1 MNSDLSTTKVIFII
15 DIAATICAVSK
26 LDLFDSVY
34 KTNKTIMWGNA
45 QRLSIDLA
53 RDIIF

>member
-15 DIAATICAVSK
+15 NIAATICVVSK

-34 KTNKTIMWGNA
+34 KTNKTVM
-45 QRLSIDLA
+45 
-53 RDIIF
+53 